1 MQFTWVPPEIAIHI
15 LEYLSTRDLS
25 SFCSVSHHCERIGS
39 LELVWK
45 KHARLR
51 WKGLLETDEAP
62 RGWKNQSLHKERLV
76 SVFSRLI
83 LDPVILPAIY
93 ESTIRSVSFQERRF
107 FMDGVARTL
116 SAEGTT
122 GDVFSSALVAELEPA
137 SPLSVSMLRGS
148 SLSTELFYSFSRIVG
163 GKYIRRR
170 LGSILKDVFNDK
182 MSLQLD
188 PRHLPAGETKEEN
201 EARIR
206 QYVARII
213 QRLSAPKAVT
223 SFPDTLR
230 EVFHTLRETT
240 LACGHSVDLAQH
252 LEVSFFF
259 SKFVQPAIV
268 KPELYDGSLS
278 LRPEAAALP
287 ADDEEAL
294 NDQIQQESRNRQKV
308 CVIAKV
314 LGNVIQGIEFSDIE
328 PEFQSLNDLVTSGQA
343 GNQIRTVLHTILRG
357 KSVEKVFSDARLSKN
372 HLPTR
377 QDWHCAESSFRFLY
391 RCLDTHA
398 PQILVALSKAG
409 DYKGEALSARFSRL
423 LAIAGRLLRAPSMS
437 EALALQAGGQQLRQ
451 RNDGTISILIGAP
464 TTGTGGDYDDVL
476 SDEAKPR
483 RVRARSCFG
492 AANAAV
498 QAIPLCSG

>member
-1 MQFTWVPPEIAIHI
+1 LQ
-15 LEYLSTRDLS
+15 
-25 SFCSVSHHCERIGS
+25 
-39 LELVWK
+39 
-45 KHARLR
+45 
-51 WKGLLETDEAP
+51 
-62 RGWKNQSLHKERLV
+62 KERLV

-83 LDPVILPAIY
+83 LDPVILPAVY
-93 ESTIRSVSFQERRF
+93 ESTIRNVSFQERRF
-107 FMDGVARTL
+107 FMDGVARAL

-122 GDVFSSALVAELEPA
+122 GDVFSSTLVAELQPA

-170 LGSILKDVFNDK
+170 LGSILRDVFDDK

-188 PRHLPAGETKEEN
+188 PRHLPSGETKEEN

-206 QYVARII
+206 RYVARII
-213 QRLSAPKAVT
+213 ERLSAPKAVT

-278 LRPEAAALP
+278 LRTEAAAP
-287 ADDEEAL
+287 AADDEEAL
-294 NDQIQQESRNRQKV
+294 NGQIQQESRNRQKV
-308 CVIAKV
+308 CVLAKI

-328 PEFQSLNDLVTSGQA
+328 PEYQVLNDLVTSGEA

-357 KSVEKVFSDARLSKN
+357 KSVDKVFSDQRLARH

-377 QDWHCAESSFRFLY
+377 QDWHCAESSFRFLH

-398 PQILVALSKAG
+398 SQILVALSKAG
-409 DYKGEALSARFSRL
+409 DHKGEALSARFSRL

-451 RNDGTISILIGAP
+451 RNDGTISILIGVPGAP
-464 TTGTGGDYDDVL
+464 PSSEERDEV
-476 SDEAKPR
+476 SDEVKPR
-483 RVRARSCFG
+483 RIRARSCFG
-492 AANAAV
+492 ATNAAV
-498 QAIPLCSG
+498 QAIPLCTGCSIS